1 MQTRIHFR
9 INEDIKQLAHKAAE
23 RKGLTLSDAC
33 RSFTE
38 ELAEEQKKIEE
49 HENWLKREVDSA
61 FDKLSNGDA
70 VFFSKEETR
79 SIMEERK
86 NRIRE
91 KYKAIA

>member
-49 HENWLKREVDSA
+49 HENWLKKEVDFA
-61 FDKLSNGDA
+61 FDKLSKGNA
-70 VFFSKEETR
+70 VFFSKEETKN
-79 SIMEERK
+79 IMEERK
-86 NRIRE
+86 NRIR
-91 KYKAIA
+91 KKHKAIA

>member
-49 HENWLKREVDSA
+49 HENWLKKEVDLA
-61 FDKLSNGDA
+61 FDKLSKGNA
-70 VFFSKEETR
+70 VFFSKEETKN
-79 SIMEERK
+79 IMEERK
-86 NRIRE
+86 DRIR
-91 KYKAIA
+91 KKHKAIA